1 MTTMKLSQ
9 KRNAYFVALRKLF
22 TRSIVYVILCAGLIF
37 TLLPFM
43 WMVMTS
49 FKPSSEILRTP
60 PTFFP
65 EKFTL
70 ESYRTILTDPTVP
83 LARFYSNSLFVSLSR
98 VGITL
103 FTSSLAGYVFSK
115 FRFPGKNVYFA
126 LVLATLMIPFQVIMI
141 PLYLILVRLH
151 LINTLWGLVV
161 PGMVDAF
168 GIFLMRQFIESIP
181 GELLEA
187 ARIDGASEFHIYWRI
202 VVPQLGAVM
211 AALGIFT
218 FMATWNDYLWPF
230 IVITDHQKRTLPL
243 ILIWYNSQ
251 HGRRYDLG
259 MAAGMLVLI
268 PILIMYFLFQR
279 WIVKGITM
287 TGFK

>member
-1 MTTMKLSQ
+1 MMTTSTTRKPLSIDP
-9 KRNAYFVALRKLF
+9 FRKFLGKAA
-22 TRSIVYVILCAGLIF
+22 VYLILCGGLFF
-37 TLLPFM
+37 TLLPFI
-43 WMVMTS
+43 WMVLTS

-65 EKFTL
+65 EKFTV
-70 ESYRTILTDPTVP
+70 ESYKTILTDPTVP
-83 LARFYSNSLFVSLSR
+83 LARFYANSLFVSLSR
-98 VGITL
+98 VAITL
-103 FTSSLAGYVFSK
+103 FTSSLVGYIFAK
-115 FRFPGKNVYFA
+115 FQFFGKNIYFA
-126 LVLATLMIPFQVIMI
+126 LVLATLMIPFQVVMI
-141 PLYLILVRLH
+141 PLYLILVKLH
-151 LINTLWGLVV
+151 LINTLWGLII

-168 GIFLMRQFIESIP
+168 GIFLIRQFVEGIP
-181 GELLEA
+181 SELLEA
-187 ARIDGASEFHIYWRI
+187 ARIDGASEFYIYWR
-202 VVPQLGAVM
+202 VVLPQLGPAL

-251 HGRRYDLG
+251 HGRRYDLS
-259 MAAGMLVLI
+259 MAAGVLVLI
-268 PILIMYFLFQR
+268 PIVIVYFLFQR